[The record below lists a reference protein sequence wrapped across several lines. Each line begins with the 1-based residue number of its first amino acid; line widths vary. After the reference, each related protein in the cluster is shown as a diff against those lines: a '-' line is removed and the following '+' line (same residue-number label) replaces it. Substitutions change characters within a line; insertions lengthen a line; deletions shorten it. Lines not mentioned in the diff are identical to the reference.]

1 MLEEV
6 VKRMLSQE
14 RGAVEAPAGAGKTEQ
29 IAVAVSQLPGRWLV
43 LTHTVAGVEALR
55 RRLGK
60 HGVTD
65 SRAHV
70 DTISAWAYRWA
81 RAYPLGSGFPAEW
94 SAKSN
99 DWEVVHRAATTLI
112 SSGAVASVLA
122 ASYAGA
128 FVDEY
133 QDCTSSQHALML
145 ALADIMR
152 CYVFGDPLQAIF
164 GFDKGERL
172 VDWQSTTLAS
182 FPLAGRLETPHR
194 WQKAKNAPLGE
205 WLLAL
210 RPNIK
215 EGMID
220 LSSAPAC
227 VRWTPCSKGVQLR
240 ELARM
245 CAVQGKKSEETL
257 VVLDA
262 SERAVRRADLAKQL
276 GGTTIEPVSGK
287 CERAFYAKLSV
298 TNGMSRAEA
307 VLEFASTVFVG
318 IDSSVKKKRIA
329 SILQRPGRQ
338 KTAPSSAEL
347 ALCTVAESNDYS
359 NVLSAIDCLAN
370 EPKTKVVRPEL
381 LFSVKAALRAVV
393 DDPSMSLDDAAW
405 QIATL
410 KRLRGRV
417 VRDRSVGSTLLVKG
431 LEFDHVVITPEAC
444 TSPYEWYV
452 ALTRA
457 TKSIRV
463 LAPSQTFTVK

>member
-1 MLEEV
+1 
-6 VKRMLSQE
+6 MLSQE
-14 RGAVEAPAGAGKTEQ
+14 RGAVEAPAGTGKTEQ
-29 IAVAVSQLPGRWLV
+29 IAIAVSQLPGRWLI

-60 HGVTD
+60 YGVTD
-65 SRAHV
+65 SQAHV

-81 RAYPLGSGFPAEW
+81 RAYPLGSGLPTEW
-94 SAKSN
+94 SVKS
-99 DWEVVHRAATTLI
+99 DEWEMVHSAATALT
-112 SSGAVASVLA
+112 SGGAVASVLA
-122 ASYAGA
+122 ASYAGVL
-128 FVDEY
+128 VDEY
-133 QDCTSSQHALML
+133 QDCTSSQHALIL

-164 GFDKGERL
+164 GFAKGEKL
-172 VDWQSTTLAS
+172 ADWQGTTLKS
-182 FPLAGRLETPHR
+182 FPLMGQLETPHR
-194 WQKAKNAPLGE
+194 WQKAKNGVLGE

-210 RPNIK
+210 RPSIR
-215 EGMID
+215 EGTID

-227 VRWTPCSKGVQLR
+227 VRWTPCDKRVQLR

-245 CAVQGKKSEETL
+245 STVQGKKPEETL

-287 CERAFYAKLSV
+287 CERDFYAKIAE
-298 TNGMSRAEA
+298 TNGLPRAEA
-307 VLEFASTVFVG
+307 VLDFASTAFVG
-318 IDSSVKKKRIA
+318 IDASMKKKRVA
-329 SILQRPGRQ
+329 SILQRPERL
-338 KTAPSSAEL
+338 KTVPSSAEL
-347 ALCTVAESNDYS
+347 ALCTVATGNAHGD
-359 NVLSAIDCLAN
+359 VLNAIDSLAK

-381 LFSVKAALRAVV
+381 LFSVKAALRAAM

-405 QIATL
+405 QIATV

-417 VRDRSVGSTLLVKG
+417 IRDRSVGSTLLVKG

-444 TSPYEWYV
+444 TTKYEWYV

-457 TKSIRV
+457 MA
-463 LAPSQTFTVK
+463 APTSAATA